1 MQESPS
7 QRLEEL
13 IRERARLDIELERCR
28 ELVTVLFVDIAGS
41 TRFYDEH
48 GDVAGLVMVQKCLDL
63 LIPTVEAH
71 EGVVIKTI
79 GDAILARF
87 CDAEAAVRS
96 AIEMQRNLAERNVD
110 RAQDDQIHV
119 RVGINLGL
127 ALLKGADV
135 FGDVVNVAARIET
148 AVEPDEIAISPSVYE
163 KIRHLNDVPVRR
175 KASGVHLRG
184 KAEKLDLY
192 GVLWKPDEAAEP
204 APPMP
209 SKEQLFIATG
219 LHRSAVEL
227 ARNGNIGA
235 APVSGQ
241 RAAGR
246 HETAILGAQDAEQS
260 PEIGVRFA
268 IICVGVDG
276 TLGQRYWLDHPGM
289 VAGQKGEIALR
300 GDPLIAPQ
308 HARFTQLGE
317 GVYVEDLG
325 AAEGAFLRLREPHR
339 LKDGDLIQLGR
350 LKLRFINHVTEPLT
364 NRNNI
369 SPDHTLVLNQSAS
382 PGTKMACLARLDS
395 KGEETER
402 YALSGPETSFGRSRG
417 THTFPEDPYL
427 SSSHARVKLQNG
439 EYFLEDLGSTNG
451 TFARIRKRA
460 LARDGDTLMLG
471 SQLLRITKAQQ
482 TDHRD

>member
-1 MQESPS
+1 MQQQSPS

-71 EGVVIKTI
+71 DGVVIKTI

-110 RAQDDQIHV
+110 RVPDDQIHV

-135 FGDVVNVAARIET
+135 FGDVVNVAARIEA
-148 AVEPDEIAISPSVYE
+148 AVGPDEIAISPSVYE
-163 KIRHLNDVPVRR
+163 KIRHLPDVPVRR
-175 KASGVHLRG
+175 KASGVQLRG

-192 GVLWKPDEAAEP
+192 SVVWKPDDMPEP
-204 APPMP
+204 APPVP

-219 LHRSAVEL
+219 LHRTAAEL
-227 ARNGNIGA
+227 ARNGNLGA
-235 APVSGQ
+235 AAVSGQ
-241 RAAGR
+241 RTAGLD
-246 HETAILGAQDAEQS
+246 ETAILGAQDTERS
-260 PEIGVRFA
+260 PETGVRFA
-268 IICVGVDG
+268 IICLGADG
-276 TLGQRYWLDHPGM
+276 TPGQRYWLDHPGM
-289 VAGQKGEIALR
+289 IAGQKGEIALG
-300 GDPLIAPQ
+300 GDPLIAAQ

-317 GVYVEDLG
+317 GVYVEDMG

-350 LKLRFINHVTEPLT
+350 LKLRYTSHVTEHSLNT
-364 NRNNI
+364 NHV
-369 SPDHTLVLNQSAS
+369 SADETLVLNQSAS
-382 PGTKMACLARLDS
+382 SRTKAACLARLNS
-395 KGEETER
+395 QGEETER
-402 YALSGPETSFGRSRG
+402 YPLSGPETSFGRSKG
-417 THTFPEDPYL
+417 THIFPEDPYL

-471 SQLLRITKAQQ
+471 SQLLRIA
-482 TDHRD
+482 RA